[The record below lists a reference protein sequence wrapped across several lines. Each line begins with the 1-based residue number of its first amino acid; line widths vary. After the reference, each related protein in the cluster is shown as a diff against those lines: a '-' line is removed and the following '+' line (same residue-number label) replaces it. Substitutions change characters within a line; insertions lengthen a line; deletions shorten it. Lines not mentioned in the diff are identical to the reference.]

1 MESKTVVKDATP
13 KTEVLLFRIVI
24 YVQSKPNSVK
34 LQEMNR
40 VQIDDIVKKMSRGS
54 AHLVSC
60 SSPP

>member
-13 KTEVLLFRIVI
+13 KTEVLPFRIVI

-40 VQIDDIVKKMSRGS
+40 AQIDDIVKKMSRGS

-60 SSPP
+60 SSPR